1 MASSQRARVLHL
13 LTKQEGCDP
22 TARLMSE
29 CEVAWGRR
37 HGGCLATPCMLLA
50 LGGSSSLNSCAL
62 APSTAE
68 PHAAA
73 TPQLQCADEGA
84 CRWRWLARRRAA
96 GAALPPGAGQENGA
110 AARGAGEE
118 AEWRE
123 VGASRVYTPA
133 EEDAGGW
140 LRVECTP
147 VARRAARRAV
157 SLAGSPGLPCSP
169 AAAGSCAWRSAAAR
183 RAP

>member
-1 MASSQRARVLHL
+1 
-13 LTKQEGCDP
+13 
-22 TARLMSE
+22 
-29 CEVAWGRR
+29 
-37 HGGCLATPCMLLA
+37 MLLS
-50 LGGSSSLNSCAL
+50 LGGSCSLIACPL

-68 PHAAA
+68 PRAAT

-96 GAALPPGAGQENGA
+96 GAAPPPGAGQDNGA
-110 AARGAGEE
+110 AASGAGGE

-123 VGASRVYTPA
+123 VGAGCVYTPA

-157 SLAGSPGLPCSP
+157 SAEGVPGQPYSPTQLRLAR
-169 AAAGSCAWRSAAAR
+169 AAAAR
-183 RAP
+183 RGAPIMLTCGGLADSWQHALRLL